1 VGALQTLSLDFRP
14 IRATN
19 ATDNGYPTRNPTA
32 TEPEGTGN
40 NAAQASA
47 SGVFDLVGNGVASDK
62 NRVILVPYGAGAD
75 TNTFSMR
82 VIGWRRTRPRTGN
95 EPDKLLWVPVPLA
108 DFACTLSVQTGVAG
122 KALVATD
129 LFCDTIALTGTTA
142 NDDIDV
148 SITSPGN
155 NLTAHVV
162 VDLKG
167 FQKLEVTFTTGGSAT
182 SCNALAAWY

>member
-32 TEPEGTGN
+32 TEPSGTGD

-47 SGVFDLVGNGVASDK
+47 SGVFDLAGNGIITDK
-62 NRVILVPYGAGAD
+62 NRVILVPYGAGSD

-82 VIGWRRTRPRTGN
+82 VIGWRRAYGRTGN
-95 EPDKLLWVPVPLA
+95 DPNKLLWIPIPLA
-108 DFACTLSVQTGVAG
+108 DFLCTLSVQTGVAG
-122 KALVATD
+122 KSVINTD
-129 LFCDTIALTGTTA
+129 LFCDTIALTGTTG
-142 NDDIDV
+142 NDDV
-148 SITSPGN
+148 SLDLVSPAN
-155 NLTAHVV
+155 NLTGHVV
-162 VDLKG
+162 LDLKG